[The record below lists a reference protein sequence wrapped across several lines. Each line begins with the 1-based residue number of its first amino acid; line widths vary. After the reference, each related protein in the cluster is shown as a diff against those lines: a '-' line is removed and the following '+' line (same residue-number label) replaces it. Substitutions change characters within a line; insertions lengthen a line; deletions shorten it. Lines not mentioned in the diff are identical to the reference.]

1 MKAKWEVD
9 ETTVVEARF
18 DSFGKQLVTVNGKE
32 VVNQRSTRR
41 SDDLPF
47 ALPDGRA
54 GTIRLDPQFI
64 GKPNIDLRVDG
75 RLFAESGKHPIKCAA
90 CGANAKPYDRF
101 CNGCGNSLP
110 SAEQRMHERQ
120 VKNATGAMRTLAWL
134 FAVAGLL
141 MFFLARSQTS
151 KALAKLAG
159 MDDAATIPIEGV
171 TYTVAQLRNQL
182 RWEPWGVL
190 ITNAVLAAVMAGLTL
205 WGKRSPL
212 PAVVVATA
220 TYAVV
225 IVVNAIADPKTIG
238 QGIILKV
245 IIIGFFVKGIK
256 AALALRA
263 ANA

>member
-1 MKAKWEVD
+1 MKFKWEVD
-9 ETTVVEARF
+9 DATVVEARF
-18 DSFGKQLVTVNGKE
+18 GSFGKRIVTVNGTE
-32 VVNQRSTRR
+32 VVSQRSTRR
-41 SDDLPF
+41 KGDLPF

-54 GTIRLDPQFI
+54 GTITVNPQLV
-64 GKPNIDLRVDG
+64 GKPDVDLRVDG
-75 RLFAESGKHPIKCAA
+75 RLFVESGKYPIKCGA
-90 CGANAKPYDRF
+90 CGANAKPYDGF

-110 SAEQRMHERQ
+110 SAEQRIHERQ
-120 VKNATGAMRTLAWL
+120 VKQATGAMRTLAWL
-134 FAVAGLL
+134 LAISGLV
-141 MFFLARSQTS
+141 MFFLARSQAAN
-151 KALAKLAG
+151 ALAKLAG
-159 MDDAATIPIEGV
+159 MDDAATIPIKGV
-171 TYTVAQLRNQL
+171 TYTVAQLRDQV

-225 IVVNAIADPKTIG
+225 IVVNAIVDPRTIG
-238 QGIILKV
+238 QGIVLKV